1 MSGKISGIIFDV
13 DGTILDSMHF
23 WENSPKLYLKKL
35 GIKTEQ
41 NFHQIFLSMTIEECS
56 IYLKEKFNLDFSVT
70 EIIDVI
76 LKCAEDFYFFE
87 ANLKGGILE
96 TLKFYESHGIPMIV
110 ATATAKKFVQKSFK
124 RLGIDKYFIDY
135 ITTTEI
141 GKGKNFPE
149 IFLKCSEL
157 LGTPVKE
164 TLVVEDALHAIK
176 TAKKAGFQLAGVYDN
191 SSRFFQDEIKSICD
205 FYYHDLKDMKVL

>member
-23 WENSPKLYLKKL
+23 WENSPKLYLEKL
-35 GIKTEQ
+35 GIKTEE

-56 IYLKEKFNLDFSVT
+56 IYLKEKFNLNFSVK

-87 ANLKGGILE
+87 AKLKGGILE

-141 GKGKNFPE
+141 GKGKNFSE

-205 FYYHDLKDMKVL
+205 FYYHDLKDMRVL